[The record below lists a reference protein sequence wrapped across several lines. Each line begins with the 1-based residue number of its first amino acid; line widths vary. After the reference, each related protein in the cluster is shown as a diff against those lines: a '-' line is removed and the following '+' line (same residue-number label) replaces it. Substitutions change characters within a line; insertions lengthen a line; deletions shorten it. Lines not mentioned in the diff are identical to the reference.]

1 MKDIVQ
7 FCNKTIAETTS
18 KINKLE
24 TSLRSNTN
32 QEQFKAIK
40 SEIQTNE
47 TAAKKI
53 LQQRKFKKINDLKL
67 KSKNGIQPSPQ
78 QKLEAQEQP
87 EKSLYSDIL
96 KRKRSNTV
104 MRRKCNEVNIQVNK
118 QDTIRILKSLNINN
132 TKGKVPSRLSTKR
145 NEEELFKLQIKQLK

>member
-32 QEQFKAIK
+32 QEQFKTIK

-53 LQQRKFKKINDLKL
+53 LQQRKFKKIDDLKL
-67 KSKNGIQPSPQ
+67 KSKNAIQPSPQ
-78 QKLEAQEQP
+78 QKLEAQKQP
-87 EKSLYSDIL
+87 KKSLYSDIL
-96 KRKRSNTV
+96 KLKRSNTV
-104 MRRKCNEVNIQVNK
+104 MKRK
-118 QDTIRILKSLNINN
+118 
-132 TKGKVPSRLSTKR
+132 
-145 NEEELFKLQIKQLK
+145 